1 MKTRR
6 YLYNDDN
13 RRRFFVSF
21 FVSLW
26 TSLFTK
32 MVANKKKYEQTVQI
46 TQDCGYCIRLHPWH
60 RSSLYQRRLDHSGRH
75 LQSSDPVLCS
85 ARRGDSFVP
94 RTRTLLGWRSF
105 RVVAPTVRSTL
116 SLHRSSPSKFSAG
129 LKPHLFNQAYTVAYT
144 SLFTSHHMEKTEEG
158 LKGLCIREI
167 MTEYTLYYTKYYT
180 IILRF
185 PMPWRSAL

>member
-1 MKTRR
+1 MYRVLPCTCRIRDRCMKTRR

-26 TSLFTK
+26 TSLFAK
-32 MVANKKKYEQTVQI
+32 MVANKKKYGQTVYI

-85 ARRGDSFVP
+85 ARRGDLFVP
-94 RTRTLLGWRSF
+94 RTRTPLGWRSF

-129 LKPHLFNQAYTVAYT
+129 LKTHLFNQAYTVAYT
-144 SLFTSHHMEKTEEG
+144 SLLDLS
-158 LKGLCIREI
+158 
-167 MTEYTLYYTKYYT
+167 MTLLYIYTRKLGSTQRK
-180 IILRF
+180 
-185 PMPWRSAL
+185 